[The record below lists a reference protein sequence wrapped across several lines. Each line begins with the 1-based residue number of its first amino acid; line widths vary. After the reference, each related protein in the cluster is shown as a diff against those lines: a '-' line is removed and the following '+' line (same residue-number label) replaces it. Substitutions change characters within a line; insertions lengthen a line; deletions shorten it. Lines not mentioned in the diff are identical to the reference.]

1 MIGIGDWVV
10 KMIFH
15 RLRGLG
21 VQELKDLIKHS
32 DEMETLQTL
41 KGHLLSGNFKWAN
54 VTLHRD
60 ELLKMVNDRAH
71 ELTEHIWGG

>member
-21 VQELKDLIKHS
+21 VGEIKDLIRHS
-32 DEMETLQTL
+32 DELQTL
-41 KGHLLSGNFKWAN
+41 KVIRLHLQSGNFKWAN
-54 VTLHRD
+54 VGFSREELMKTVDERAS
-60 ELLKMVNDRAH
+60 ELLQQV
-71 ELTEHIWGG
+71 WGG